1 MPTGCC
7 PKKGGA
13 TLLLQYHL
21 FTISWNY
28 IALKTASH
36 NFGWWIGQCQ
46 SFPEATAHV
55 NPKASVFH
63 PKKHLASKL
72 SWFWVIQPSVT
83 QKRGKKKVFSTWFNH
98 ILYPLSNHGIPSG
111 KLTWLWKI
119 TIFNGKFHYK
129 WLFSIAM
136 LNYQRV
142 SPPRRDRNDRNRGAC
157 AWAAHRCARRARR
170 RRQPCTRG
178 TLNCRLTWRRWL
190 RSAVKALGGPKG

>member
-1 MPTGCC
+1 MSIQRHQFSTQRNILHPNCPHSKLLRMIRILGHPTICD
-7 PKKGGA
+7 PKK
-13 TLLLQYHL
+13 
-21 FTISWNY
+21 
-28 IALKTASH
+28 
-36 NFGWWIGQCQ
+36 
-46 SFPEATAHV
+46 
-55 NPKASVFH
+55 
-63 PKKHLASKL
+63 
-72 SWFWVIQPSVT
+72 
-83 QKRGKKKVFSTWFNH
+83 RKKKVFSTWFNH

>member
-1 MPTGCC
+1 MVNRSVPI
-7 PKKGGA
+7 
-13 TLLLQYHL
+13 
-21 FTISWNY
+21 ISRSY
-28 IALKTASH
+28 ST
-36 NFGWWIGQCQ
+36 CQ
-46 SFPEATAHV
+46 SKGISFP
-55 NPKASVFH
+55 PKETSCIQTVLIQNCFE
-63 PKKHLASKL
+63 S
-72 SWFWVIQPSVT
+72 SEFWVIQPSVT